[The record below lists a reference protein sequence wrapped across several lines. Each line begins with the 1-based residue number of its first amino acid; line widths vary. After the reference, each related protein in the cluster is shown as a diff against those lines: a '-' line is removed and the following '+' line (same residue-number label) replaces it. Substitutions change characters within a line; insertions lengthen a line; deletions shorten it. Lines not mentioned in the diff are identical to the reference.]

1 MKKKKKIIM
10 IVIGLILSL
19 YLAYKVYERW
29 PTENWKAYDSL
40 ISIWPR
46 LKNEGIENIRFC
58 WTFNPQTKFRGSHS
72 EDIVE
77 MLSFRVMDKNVVKWW
92 TQYSEVPKECLPE
105 CINIL
110 DKTMKGMWWK
120 RLIASSSGLR
130 ASSKMLIVTKKGKYI
145 VSASIK
151 NSSIYSRTW
160 KTKELKC
167 ELIDGAHFIPPKEQ
181 IVSIVI
187 FPSIQNPRDSR
198 LLDFNPIALFGDK
211 KMTEKLFGRPLE
223 PKMIFEGRDE
233 LEKIVDEYNAAIKEG
248 KQHTSDQYCLIFVT
262 QDWFYWKFIYLDANS
277 IYDGYM
283 ISESLKTYF
292 DELGLTKELLAD
304 EPNKIPQN

>member
-1 MKKKKKIIM
+1 MKKKKKIVM

-29 PTENWKAYDSL
+29 PTENWKVYDSL

-92 TQYSEVPKECLPE
+92 TRYSEVPKGCLPE

-110 DKTMKGMWWK
+110 DKAMKGMWWK
-120 RLIASSSGLR
+120 RFISPMSGLM
-130 ASSKMLIVTKKGKYI
+130 ASYKMLIVTKKGKYI
-145 VSASIK
+145 VSASIY

-160 KTKELKC
+160 KSEELKC
-167 ELIDGAHFIPPKEQ
+167 GLIEGAHIIPPKEQ

-187 FPSIQNPRDSR
+187 FPYSQNPRNSR
-198 LLDFNPIALFGDK
+198 LLDFNPVALFGDK

-233 LEKIVDEYNAAIKEG
+233 LEKIVDEYNTALRG
-248 KQHTSDQYCLIFVT
+248 KKQPTSDEYCLIFAT
-262 QDWFYWKFIYLDANS
+262 QDWFYWKLICLDANTV
-277 IYDGYM
+277 YDGYM
-283 ISESLKTYF
+283 ISESLKAYF
-292 DELGLTKELLAD
+292 DELGLTKRLL
-304 EPNKIPQN
+304 EK